1 LNWTQIKN
9 EFDWPQ
15 FLRQSQMSH
24 KKLEELQTISKEID
38 LINKFILQ
46 NTNNNDQIFMEYILQ
61 KRPNSKLIF
70 QMVTERIQSKKF
82 NLRNKEEHYLRK
94 LIQFMKKNFENDKE
108 SLKLFQLFL
117 NSNPE
122 KKKLVFYLTDE
133 LSKFESF
140 DLNFLV
146 DLLLGLKTGIRG
158 NWPEFY
164 EFCLPKLMEKFEKRW
179 YRDYFIFD
187 VLEKLINDEEIEKTE
202 KFQLVH
208 YSVEEFLDFSR
219 LQTLEFMSTFSN
231 ELTESQLM
239 ENVNM
244 FSIHISNKSMRSK
257 FYDCYVMFFK
267 TILVKYPK
275 KSEEISKRFV
285 NLFEFLTLD
294 WSPFALNFSNSK
306 SKTNMNQRIIFE
318 IRSNCFF

>member
-1 LNWTQIKN
+1 
-9 EFDWPQ
+9 
-15 FLRQSQMSH
+15 MSH
-24 KKLEELQTISKEID
+24 KKLEELQKISKEID

-46 NTNNNDQIFMEYILQ
+46 NTTNNDQIFMEYILQ

-70 QMVTERIQSKKF
+70 QIVTERIQSKQF

-94 LIQFMKKNFENDKE
+94 LIQFMKNHKE

-140 DLNFLV
+140 DLIFLA

-158 NWPEFY
+158 HWPEFY
-164 EFCLPKLMEKFEKRW
+164 EFCLPKLMEKLVKRW
-179 YRDYFIFD
+179 RSDFFIFD
-187 VLEKLINDEEIEKTE
+187 VLTKLVNDEEIEKTV
-202 KFQLVH
+202 KFQLV
-208 YSVEEFLDFSR
+208 YYFVEEFLDFSR
-219 LQTLEFMSTFSN
+219 QETLEFMSTFSN

-239 ENVNM
+239 ENVKM
-244 FSIHISNKSMRSK
+244 FPIHISDKYMSSN
-257 FYDCYVMFFK
+257 FYDCYVKFFK

-275 KSEEISKRFV
+275 KSEEISKEFV

-306 SKTNMNQRIIFE
+306 SKTNMMKRMIFKN
-318 IRSNCFF
+318 RSNCFF